1 VSVNNCTKNNYNT
14 TAPYKVSVVTTASS
28 VNV

>member
-14 TAPYKVSVVTTASS
+14 TAPYKV
-28 VNV
+28 